1 MEQALTQA
9 ASRAP
14 EAKKRSLQKKLE
26 HRHESLLWNL
36 DRTDPLHPLLS
47 FLLLFQE
54 LAFAGDVAAV
64 ALGEHILPHRRYRLP
79 GDDLTADATRHRT
92 HELPPRHDRLHL
104 LTYTSS
110 LHRP

>member
-64 ALGEHILPHRRYRLP
+64 ALREHILPHRRYRLP
-79 GDDLTADATRHRT
+79 GDALTADRRLQRPHEHLPRDDRL
-92 HELPPRHDRLHL
+92 ELP
-104 LTYTSS
+104 TTFAS
-110 LHRP
+110 LIRS